1 MRVGDMIL
9 SRRTET
15 FSLPADFRYS
25 QGIVVESQPRYGTVM
40 VRWCDGMLHLE
51 EVEKLERY
59 YEVISVSEG

>member
-9 SRRTET
+9 SRRSET
-15 FSLPADFRYS
+15 FSLPPGFRYS

-51 EVEKLERY
+51 EVENLERH
-59 YEVISVSEG
+59 YEIIGIE

>member
-1 MRVGDMIL
+1 MIL

-15 FSLPADFRYS
+15 FSLSVDFRYS
-25 QGIVVESQPRYGTVM
+25 QGIVVESQPRSGTVM

-59 YEVISVSEG
+59 YEVIRVSEG